1 MWVICHM
8 KRRNKITSVLVPV
21 PLIHILR
28 RCLNA
33 WFLHS
38 CKRELATQ
46 PYNCLGP
53 NKLWK
58 LICKLE
64 WDLLR
69 NGSSH
74 CRGWACLMGV
84 LFQLVR
90 SHHSEIKKMK
100 DPPNQ
105 LMWGEPI
112 HVFGALE
119 LFGSMLAYRWT
130 PKCRKGMLKLII
142 RQQDSNVDQST
153 TNQKKQSL
161 ILFYIA
167 TIDRYFLKKKKK
179 NHYRQASSLQLV
191 DSGEKKKNRK
201 SDLDHGESN

>member
-8 KRRNKITSVLVPV
+8 KRRNKITFVLVPV

-38 CKRELATQ
+38 CKREVATQ

-84 LFQLVR
+84 VFQLVR
-90 SHHSEIKKMK
+90 SHHSKRLKRRK
-100 DPPNQ
+100 TPPTSLCGGNR
-105 LMWGEPI
+105 
-112 HVFGALE
+112 
-119 LFGSMLAYRWT
+119 SMCLGPLNYLAACWLT
-130 PKCRKGMLKLII
+130 DG
-142 RQQDSNVDQST
+142 RQN
-153 TNQKKQSL
+153 
-161 ILFYIA
+161 A
-167 TIDRYFLKKKKK
+167 
-179 NHYRQASSLQLV
+179 
-191 DSGEKKKNRK
+191 EKAY
-201 SDLDHGESN
+201 

>member
-1 MWVICHM
+1 MLNGCCFSTC
-8 KRRNKITSVLVPV
+8 KVP
-21 PLIHILR
+21 PL
-28 RCLNA
+28 
-33 WFLHS
+33 
-38 CKRELATQ
+38 K
-46 PYNCLGP
+46 
-53 NKLWK
+53 
-58 LICKLE
+58 
-64 WDLLR
+64 
-69 NGSSH
+69 
-74 CRGWACLMGV
+74 
-84 LFQLVR
+84 
-90 SHHSEIKKMK
+90 EIKKMK

-130 PKCRKGMLKLII
+130 PKCRKGLLKLII

-167 TIDRYFLKKKKK
+167 TIDRYFFKKKKK

-191 DSGEKKKNRK
+191 DSGKKKTENQILIMVNPTDLDLQSNKTSLLIKLSKIEHNIIQQLSK
-201 SDLDHGESN
+201 SDTYRSIKL